1 MDATPGVKE
10 EAGLVYVRILGI
22 EYLELI
28 DSNEIQRTEYKIS
41 QKVILMNIFLI
52 FNCLIQTTQTKFTAK
67 TRNMFENKDI
77 DMTASNKSTVF
88 GILT

>member
-28 DSNEIQRTEYKIS
+28 DSNEI
-41 QKVILMNIFLI
+41 
-52 FNCLIQTTQTKFTAK
+52 
-67 TRNMFENKDI
+67 
-77 DMTASNKSTVF
+77 
-88 GILT
+88 